1 MQRFEDQDL
10 RKAVRAA
17 LDESTHAA
25 LSTVAGGDLRSSLV
39 PFACDDDFSIYVG
52 LRRNDLRCLQLGF
65 HPGVSLL
72 VLRGSDGETREI
84 EITGKAMPLRK
95 TAQRQ
100 RARDLLAGRTPLVRG
115 EEQEYFRV
123 APARIELRRQSV
135 NTPSTSET
143 LLFPANRR
151 VITEGSLLKKK
162 AFAWFIAMRVPFL
175 TASISPVLL
184 GGAIAWS
191 TRHQFSWALLLM
203 AMLAGGL
210 LHLGVNVI
218 NDYFDHVSGN
228 DDLNTEFIRP
238 FSGGSRVIQMGLLSP
253 LEMLVGAAVL
263 FGLASV
269 IGLYLAAVTGPLLL
283 AFGAAGLLS
292 GIFYVGKPFNW
303 GSHGIGEILVGLNFG
318 TLMTL
323 GAYFVQTERVDWT
336 PVIAAVPLA
345 FLIAAVLYVNEFP
358 DFAAD
363 KAVGKRTW
371 VVRLGRPKAAYVYAA
386 MMAIPYAWVL
396 AFVAAGALP
405 LPTLLPLL
413 TLPLAVRAALVA
425 FRHHSQPV
433 ELAPANAF
441 TVVVHLSVGLL
452 LTLGYVWEGS
462 DVKEMAYVIGFAVLF
477 TFIVAFVSKGIEQ
490 EKQAFLASR
499 QAFAPEHG

>member
-1 MQRFEDQDL
+1 MQRPEDENL
-10 RKAVRAA
+10 RKAVRTA

-25 LSTVAGGDLRSSLV
+25 LSTVSGADLRSSLV
-39 PFACDDDFSIYVG
+39 PFACDDDFSVYVG
-52 LRRNDLRCLQLGF
+52 LRRNDVRCFQLGF

-72 VLRGSDGETREI
+72 VLRESDGETREI
-84 EITGKAMPLRK
+84 EIAGKAMALQK
-95 TAQRQ
+95 AAQRQ
-100 RARDLLAGRTPLVRG
+100 RARDLLARRTHSAAS
-115 EEQEYFRV
+115 EELEYFRV
-123 APARIELRRQSV
+123 APLRIELRSRMT
-135 NTPSTSET
+135 NAAATSET

-151 VITEGSLLKKK
+151 VITEGALLKKK

-191 TRHQFSWALLLM
+191 TRHQFSWALLLL
-203 AMLAGGL
+203 AMLAGAL

-228 DDLNTEFIRP
+228 DDLNVEFIRP
-238 FSGGSRVIQMGLLSP
+238 FSGGSRAIQMGLLSP

-263 FGLASV
+263 FGLASA

-303 GSHGIGEILVGLNFG
+303 GSHGIGEILVGMNFG

-323 GAYFVQTERVDWT
+323 GAYFVQTGRVDWT

-345 FLIAAVLYVNEFP
+345 LLIAAVLYVNEFP

-363 KAVGKRTW
+363 RAVGKRTW
-371 VVRLGRPKAAYVYAA
+371 VVRLGRPKAAYVYAG
-386 MMAIPYAWVL
+386 MMAITYVWL
-396 AFVAAGALP
+396 IAFVAAGSLP
-405 LPTLLPLL
+405 PPTLLPLL
-413 TLPLAVRAALVA
+413 TLPLAARAVLVA
-425 FRHHSQPV
+425 LRYHSQPV
-433 ELAPANAF
+433 ELAPANAL
-441 TVVVHLSVGLL
+441 TIVAHLSVGLL

-462 DVKEMAYVIGFAVLF
+462 DLKGMAYVIGFAVLF
-477 TFIVAFVSKGIEQ
+477 TFIVAFVSRGIEQ

-499 QAFAPEHG
+499 QAFAPENV

>member
-1 MQRFEDQDL
+1 MQRLEDQDL
-10 RKAVRAA
+10 RKTMRTG

-25 LSTVAGGDLRSSLV
+25 LSTTSGGDLRSSLV
-39 PFACDDDFSIYVG
+39 PFACDDDFSFFIG
-52 LRRNDLRCLQLGF
+52 LRRNDVRCLQLGF

-84 EITGKAMPLRK
+84 EITGKAMALQK
-95 TAQRQ
+95 AAQRQ
-100 RARDLLAGRTPLVRG
+100 RARDLLARRTAAG
-115 EEQEYFRV
+115 EELEYFRV
-123 APARIELRRQSV
+123 APLRIELRRHTA
-135 NTPSTSET
+135 NAAPTSET

-151 VITEGSLLKKK
+151 VITEGALLKKK
-162 AFAWFIAMRVPFL
+162 AFAWFLAMRVPFL

-191 TRHQFSWALLLM
+191 TQHQFSWALLLLT
-203 AMLAGGL
+203 MLAGGL

-263 FGLASV
+263 FGLASA
-269 IGLYLAAVTGPLLL
+269 IGLCLAAVTGPLLL

-386 MMAIPYAWVL
+386 MMAIPYVWVL
-396 AFVAAGALP
+396 VFVAAGSLP

-433 ELAPANAF
+433 ELAPAHAF

-462 DVKEMAYVIGFAVLF
+462 DVKGMAYVIGLAVLF
-477 TFIVAFVSKGIEQ
+477 TAIVAFVSKGIEQ